1 MTRAE
6 ATDFLTVR
14 GRALADLAE
23 VLVLAGRPD
32 EAAEPFERAATTYER
47 KGSLVMASRTRA
59 RLVETRAASG

>member
-47 KGSLVMASRTRA
+47 KGSLMASRTRA